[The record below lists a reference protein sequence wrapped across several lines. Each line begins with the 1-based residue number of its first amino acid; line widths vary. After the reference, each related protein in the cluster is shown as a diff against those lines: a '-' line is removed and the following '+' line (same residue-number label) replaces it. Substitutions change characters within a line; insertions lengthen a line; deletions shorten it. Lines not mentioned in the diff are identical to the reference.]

1 MADFRGSAGPIPDR
15 LQAMMRGRS
24 WIDSDPRCPPLSAL
38 ALITVDH
45 WGFDGVVHRGE
56 MVVGADV
63 ADELV
68 ACFGDI
74 FAAGFVIERMQP
86 IDHYDADDDASMAAN
101 NASSFCFRN
110 APSGRLSEHAFGL
123 AVDINPVQNPMVIGD
138 RVWPDAGAG
147 YLDREDVRPGMIV
160 RPGPV
165 VEAFDAIGWEWGGD
179 WESLK
184 DYHHFQK
191 KPRATR

>member
-1 MADFRGSAGPIPDR
+1 MSERRSRVAPLPAPLREA
-15 LQAMMRGRS
+15 MRGRS
-24 WIDSDPRCPPLSAL
+24 WRDDPRCPPWNEL
-38 ALITVDH
+38 ALLTVEH
-45 WGFDGVVHRGE
+45 VGFDGAVHTGELVV
-56 MVVGADV
+56 AAAV
-63 ADELV
+63 ADELRL
-68 ACFGDI
+68 CFDAI
-74 FAAGFVIERMQP
+74 FDAGFPIERMVP
-86 IDHYDADDDASMAAN
+86 IHHYDADDDASMAAN
-101 NASSFCFRN
+101 NASSFNFRT

-138 RVWPDAGAG
+138 RVWPDAGAE
-147 YLDREDVRPGMIV
+147 YLDRRDVRPGMIL

-191 KPRATR
+191 KPRASK